1 MIRHHHSLMRE
12 ATDAGF
18 LGTVAVLLWFL
29 LLDSVA
35 GHPLRTPN
43 HIGQLLL
50 GSTPA
55 PALNFVALVAFTV
68 VSLLLLNLL
77 AAVIVGLL
85 HWAIRQPTLLFALL
99 LLFVMFE
106 VFFFGATYAALRGFE
121 IDSPWLPLLGANLVA
136 VLTMGWYLRRKH
148 QIIQRW
154 LSRVPLGDTG
164 DEIEVHTPAAWEA
177 MGHWRTPWWKRAR
190 AKGLH

>member
-18 LGTVAVLLWFL
+18 LGAIAILLWFL
-29 LLDSVA
+29 LLDAIA

-43 HIGQLLL
+43 HIGQLIL
-50 GSTPA
+50 GSTLEA
-55 PALNFVALVAFTV
+55 ALNFVAIVAFVV
-68 VSLLLLNLL
+68 VSLVLLNLL
-77 AAVIVGLL
+77 AAAIVGLV

-106 VFFFGATYAALRGFE
+106 VFLFGGTYAVLRGFE
-121 IDSPWLPLLGANLVA
+121 IESPWLALLGANVVALV
-136 VLTMGWYLRRKH
+136 TMGWYLRRKH

-164 DEIEVHTPAAWEA
+164 DEIEVHSPAAWEA
-177 MGHWRTPWWKRAR
+177 MGHYRTPWWKRAR
-190 AKGLH
+190 VKGWR

>member
-1 MIRHHHSLMRE
+1 MIRHHHALVRE

-29 LLDSVA
+29 LLDSIA

-43 HIGQLLL
+43 HIGQLIL
-50 GSTPA
+50 GATPE
-55 PALNFVALVAFTV
+55 PGLNFVALVAFTV

-77 AAVIVGLL
+77 AAVIVGLV

-106 VFFFGATYAALRGFE
+106 VFFFGATYALLRGFE
-121 IDSPWLPLLGANLVA
+121 IESPWLPLLGANLVA

-164 DEIEVHTPAAWEA
+164 DEIEVQTPAAWEA
-177 MGHWRTPWWKRAR
+177 MGHWRTSWWKRAR
-190 AKGLH
+190 ARAGR